1 MTVRN
6 SLVAGAA
13 AAAFSSMLS
22 ATAVQADETCL
33 SPYMQKII
41 GHEDYIYV
49 WTPSPT
55 LPQNTGPC
63 ADQRTRTF
71 QVPTAGG
78 TF

>member
-41 GHEDYIYV
+41 GHGLYLCLDAEPHLAAKYG
-49 WTPSPT
+49 S
-55 LPQNTGPC
+55 LC
-63 ADQRTRTF
+63 
-71 QVPTAGG
+71 
-78 TF
+78 